1 MGTENKWKK
10 RKGLRELAYELHIG
24 RMSGNE
30 SAVILL
36 EVPKHYILYIVLYI
50 HHIIYFFEV
59 GYKY

>member
-10 RKGLRELAYELHIG
+10 KKGLRELASELHVD
-24 RMSGNE
+24 RMNGKE

-50 HHIIYFFEV
+50 HHITYF
-59 GYKY
+59 